1 MTLIKESLA
10 NRLIRLNKTKFD
22 SVQKRLRSIS
32 GKDIVVSG
40 KVCLNF
46 KLGNRIVRH
55 NALICSDRSAF
66 PGGILLGRDL
76 FSRINSS
83 IVTKC
88 RGIQY
93 VELEGKRYNYKKT
106 GTVQSVCLVKER
118 PPADSYMALARTNE
132 TLLIEARSAVH
143 TRLKVP
149 KHLNQKTVVLSSVAR
164 TNDLMVPRIVA
175 VVEDGS
181 IPATLFNC
189 LDTNIELKSQTTI
202 GKIELIHE
210 NDFIPLENEGS
221 SVESEL
227 CATVTESIQNEVSY
241 PEENNRKRF
250 GANENQSQAVSDD
263 PPISYVDEFSNS
275 DLIDDKLFRNDKDF
289 NVLIDKLE
297 LSHLRLEDRKAL
309 LNLIYSHRD
318 AVAVN
323 DEIGHV
329 TIKPHVIQMEE
340 NKAPTFTPAYR
351 LPHACRELIEKEV
364 EKLQKQDIIE
374 PAASPWSSPVLL
386 LKKKNG
392 DFRFCIDYRRVNKN
406 IKRDMFPLPRVD
418 DILENLRDSSVFT
431 TLDMKN
437 SFHQIELDEGSRDF
451 TAFRTM
457 SGSYRFK
464 RSPQGLSTSPA
475 AYQRACNLAFHDQL
489 GKFLFSYIDDIVI
502 YSKNFQEHLK
512 HLSKILGRI
521 EMTGFKLGLQKCQFA
536 APSIKYL
543 GHVVDRSGI
552 HVDKDKVKAISEMMP
567 PTNVKMVRS
576 FLGACGYY
584 RKFIKDYSKIA
595 APLTELTKKGRRFK
609 WTESCQD
616 AFDCLKSKLT
626 SAPVL
631 AFPDYNRQFILH
643 CDASNVAIGGVL
655 NQVFESGERPVGYFS
670 RKLRG
675 TEVNYSITEREAL
688 AIFESVKFFTP
699 YLYLNKFTTVTDHAA
714 LKFIFKNKNTVPRI
728 SRWAMYLAD
737 FDYEILYKT
746 GKEHFVPDLLSRN
759 ELEGDLNE
767 EVVCVVEEAV
777 QKIDSETLRKEIK
790 ADPVWGKMFRYLS
803 GEDVRA
809 PKRCDPSEFFIDDN
823 ILYRVPKVKN
833 ENRINY
839 QIVIPHSL
847 VNHALELSHDSE
859 IAAHSGVLR
868 TLKRSRLHFFWLN
881 QTRDVM
887 NYVKSCLPCQKRKWQ
902 GQGTAP
908 LGSFPAVS
916 HPLER
921 VGVDLIEMTPSYEGN
936 KYILTVIDHFSRYVS
951 AYPLPNKTSQ
961 TVTEAMFR
969 FVCDNSVPREVVSDR
984 GTEFNNELFKKVC
997 ENLKAKNKFT
1007 TSYHPMANGATE
1019 KANSTIKKTL
1029 SHLSE
1034 EDRFCWD
1041 KQVSLTCLAINT
1053 SYQSSIKEIPFFI
1066 HHGRDARL
1074 PFNDLVNK
1082 LPEIN
1087 YAEED
1092 YAAEMSLRLSKAFT
1106 HVKTMSQRS
1115 RDSAVKYYNRKV
1127 AKEAKKIS
1135 IGSLVLLKNE
1145 TGGSETTLSW
1155 PTRYVG
1161 PYRVTNKFNNNFEIR
1176 GVFADKRIQTVHAN
1190 RVKLAILR
1198 DDVPYPF
1205 NNAVENDD
1213 TGQDKSDMP
1222 ENVMPSENCV
1232 EPQGET
1238 LHHARGDDQPPHI
1251 AEAETGRSRYNL
1263 RKRR

>member
-83 IVTKC
+83 IVAKC

-93 VELEGKRYNYKKT
+93 VELGGKRYNYKKT
-106 GTVQSVCLVKER
+106 GTAQSVCLVKER

-149 KHLNQKTVVLSSVAR
+149 KYLNEKTVVLSSVAR

-175 VVEDGS
+175 VVED
-181 IPATLFNC
+181 
-189 LDTNIELKSQTTI
+189 
-202 GKIELIHE
+202 
-210 NDFIPLENEGS
+210 
-221 SVESEL
+221 V
-227 CATVTESIQNEVSY
+227 
-241 PEENNRKRF
+241 
-250 GANENQSQAVSDD
+250 QS
-263 PPISYVDEFSNS
+263 
-275 DLIDDKLFRNDKDF
+275 R
-289 NVLIDKLE
+289 
-297 LSHLRLEDRKAL
+297 LR
-309 LNLIYSHRD
+309 
-318 AVAVN
+318 
-323 DEIGHV
+323 
-329 TIKPHVIQMEE
+329 M
-340 NKAPTFTPAYR
+340 
-351 LPHACRELIEKEV
+351 
-364 EKLQKQDIIE
+364 
-374 PAASPWSSPVLL
+374 SSPVLL

-392 DFRFCIDYRRVNKN
+392 DFRFCVDYRRVNKN
-406 IKRDMFPLPRVD
+406 IKRDMFLLPRVN
-418 DILENLRDSSVFT
+418 DILDNLRDSSVFT

-437 SFHQIELDEGSRDF
+437 SFHQIELDEGSRDY

-457 SGSYRFK
+457 SGSFRFK

-512 HLSKILGRI
+512 HLKKILGRI

-552 HVDKDKVKAISEMMP
+552 HVDKDKVKAISEMML

-631 AFPDYNRQFILH
+631 TFPDYNRQFILH

-699 YLYLNKFTTVTDHAA
+699 YLYLNKFTIVTDHAA

-728 SRWAMYLAD
+728 SRWAMYRAD

-839 QIVIPHSL
+839 QIVIPHTL

-859 IAAHSGVLR
+859 IATHSGVLR

-887 NYVKSCLPCQKRKWQ
+887 NYVKSCLPCQKRNWQ
-902 GQGTAP
+902 GQGTKP

-951 AYPLPNKTSQ
+951 AYPLPN
-961 TVTEAMFR
+961 
-969 FVCDNSVPREVVSDR
+969 
-984 GTEFNNELFKKVC
+984 
-997 ENLKAKNKFT
+997 
-1007 TSYHPMANGATE
+1007 
-1019 KANSTIKKTL
+1019 
-1029 SHLSE
+1029 
-1034 EDRFCWD
+1034 
-1041 KQVSLTCLAINT
+1041 
-1053 SYQSSIKEIPFFI
+1053 
-1066 HHGRDARL
+1066 
-1074 PFNDLVNK
+1074 
-1082 LPEIN
+1082 
-1087 YAEED
+1087 
-1092 YAAEMSLRLSKAFT
+1092 
-1106 HVKTMSQRS
+1106 
-1115 RDSAVKYYNRKV
+1115 
-1127 AKEAKKIS
+1127 
-1135 IGSLVLLKNE
+1135 
-1145 TGGSETTLSW
+1145 
-1155 PTRYVG
+1155 
-1161 PYRVTNKFNNNFEIR
+1161 
-1176 GVFADKRIQTVHAN
+1176 
-1190 RVKLAILR
+1190 
-1198 DDVPYPF
+1198 
-1205 NNAVENDD
+1205 
-1213 TGQDKSDMP
+1213 
-1222 ENVMPSENCV
+1222 
-1232 EPQGET
+1232 
-1238 LHHARGDDQPPHI
+1238 
-1251 AEAETGRSRYNL
+1251 
-1263 RKRR
+1263 